1 MRSVDDIT
9 NLEQQVKIHVD
20 KAVSLDG
27 LSATLPG
34 LSTSW
39 RLMAKTDG
47 TTQLGNGFDAVSVS
61 DSALVISLPK
71 SVQSVSFTDA
81 TLNLSNNDSNFGLIT
96 DTNTNLQANHT
107 INLAQGTTANVEID
121 VHSYGNYTIVGASDA
136 NSDPDLGTVE
146 NFRSDTVGI
155 LNAET
160 SDFAQSSQASFSI
173 LQGDLT
179 GVGHQDGYR
188 VGVDL
193 YSATNPQTITGTLQV
208 DDIEYIQ
215 FSDKKVTLIGADV
228 QRNEDTII
236 EVDKAGNYVIVGS
249 SDVVNGVANARKDIV
264 DVVLDSVD
272 STIPTHTFKTTSDGS
287 VQMVL
292 SSADAT
298 RQIIQATSLLRDIE
312 SVRFAYKDANNNN
325 VALETVVILAA
336 NGYSSVADA
345 QTQYNLTD
353 AQVYLYNPTST
364 QLNDVY
370 HY

>member
-1 MRSVDDIT
+1 
-9 NLEQQVKIHVD
+9 
-20 KAVSLDG
+20 
-27 LSATLPG
+27 
-34 LSTSW
+34 
-39 RLMAKTDG
+39 
-47 TTQLGNGFDAVSVS
+47 
-61 DSALVISLPK
+61 
-71 SVQSVSFTDA
+71 
-81 TLNLSNNDSNFGLIT
+81 
-96 DTNTNLQANHT
+96 
-107 INLAQGTTANVEID
+107 
-121 VHSYGNYTIVGASDA
+121 VG
-136 NSDPDLGTVE
+136 V
-146 NFRSDTVGI
+146 

-160 SDFAQSSQASFSI
+160 SATSDLAQFSQASFSI

-193 YSATNPQTITGTLQV
+193 YSATNPQTITGTLRV

-272 STIPTHTFKTTSDGS
+272 STRTFKTTSDGS

-298 RQIIQATSLLRDIE
+298 GQIIQATSLLRDIE

-364 QLNDVY
+364 HLNDVY